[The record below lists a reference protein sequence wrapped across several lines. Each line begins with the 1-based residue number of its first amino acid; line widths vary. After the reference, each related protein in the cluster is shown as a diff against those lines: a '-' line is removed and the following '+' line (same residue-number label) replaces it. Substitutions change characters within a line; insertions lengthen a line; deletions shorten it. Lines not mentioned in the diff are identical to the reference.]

1 MVKKGKFIFV
11 VDDDE
16 VTRNA
21 LKDYLTRKGFEVKTV
36 ENGLDVLVFL
46 RYHKP
51 DLIISDVQMPKCD
64 GITLLQGLKNRPETR
79 DIPVIFISGF
89 DNKEVFKKA
98 EELGAE
104 HFLLKPFRLNEI
116 HEIINKI
123 LEAEEDIIIHWS
135 SDSVE

>member
-1 MVKKGKFIFV
+1 MANKGKFIFV

-46 RYHKP
+46 KYHKP
-51 DLIISDVQMPKCD
+51 DLIISDIQMPKCD
-64 GITLLQGLKNRPETR
+64 GITLLQGLKNKPETR
-79 DIPVIFISGF
+79 DIPVIFMSGF

-104 HFLLKPFRLNEI
+104 HFLLKPFRLKEI
-116 HEIINKI
+116 HEIINGI
-123 LEAEEDIIIHWS
+123 LEAEEDVVIHWS
-135 SDSVE
+135 SDSAE